1 MESNQQQ
8 KKMLKSF
15 HHFVCVN
22 SDKIGI
28 VGQQK
33 IYLIK
38 RTIFL
43 SNIQLYSTK
52 MKPCQME
59 VTLLTFFLF
68 VCRDIYLFSPEKKI
82 NHHFCLMCLWFFKSE
97 YEINDNDN
105 QSFAFSPFSS
115 LG

>member
-1 MESNQQQ
+1 MESNQQ
-8 KKMLKSF
+8 KNVKIFSSF
-15 HHFVCVN
+15 FCVCVN
-22 SDKIGI
+22 NDKIGI
-28 VGQQK
+28 VSQQK